1 MPLDT
6 KPRMDSTSVPKV
18 SVNRK
23 KRSPSQAT
31 RLETAG
37 LVLPALI
44 PILVLSVGPLLWG
57 VYLAF
62 TDASFAQNRVPK
74 FVGLDNFVTLGSD
87 SAFWNSFGV
96 GLVWGLTVTT
106 GQFVLGL
113 ALALLLNTDI
123 RFRGF
128 ARLLALL
135 PWAMPPVV
143 VAIIWQMI
151 YSPTKGPLNWLLGA
165 VGLPSDINWL
175 GDFIWALPAVI
186 LVGIWAGMPQ
196 NTITLLAGLQQIPR
210 ELFEAAEVDGAG
222 AWRRFVHV
230 TLPSL
235 RPIIVSIT
243 ALSFIW
249 NVNSFGLV
257 YVLTQGGP
265 GTSTML
271 PMLFTYTEAFKA
283 RNIGMASAMGDIIA
297 IFIIA
302 ILAVYLWAQT
312 RGERK
317 S

>member
-1 MPLDT
+1 M
-6 KPRMDSTSVPKV
+6 
-18 SVNRK
+18 
-23 KRSPSQAT
+23 
-31 RLETAG
+31 ETAG
-37 LVLPALI
+37 LVLPSLI

-57 VYLAF
+57 LYLGF
-62 TDASFAQNRVPK
+62 TQASFAQNRLPK
-74 FVGLDNFVTLGSD
+74 FIGLDNFVTLASD
-87 SAFWNSFGV
+87 TAFWNSFGV
-96 GLVWGLTVTT
+96 GLVWGLTVTA

-113 ALALLLNTDI
+113 GLALLLNTNM
-123 RFRGF
+123 RFRNA

-151 YSPTKGPLNWLLGA
+151 YSPTRGPLNWLLGSI
-165 VGLPSDINWL
+165 GMPSSIDWL
-175 GDFIWALPAVI
+175 GDFTWALPAVI
-186 LVGIWAGMPQ
+186 LVGIWSGMPQ
-196 NTITLLAGLQQIPR
+196 NTISLLAGLQQIPA
-210 ELFEAAEVDGAG
+210 ELLEAAEVDGAG
-222 AWRRFVHV
+222 VWRRFWHV

-283 RNIGMASAMGDIIA
+283 RNIGLASAMGAIIT

-302 ILAVYLWAQT
+302 ILAVYLWAQY
-312 RGERK
+312 RGDRK
-317 S
+317 K

>member
-6 KPRMDSTSVPKV
+6 KPRMDSRPVPKGIV
-18 SVNRK
+18 KRK
-23 KRSPSQAT
+23 RRSPSKASH
-31 RLETAG
+31 LETAG
-37 LVLPALI
+37 LVLPSLI

-57 VYLAF
+57 VFLAF
-62 TDASFAQNRVPK
+62 TDATFAQNRIPK
-74 FVGLDNFVTLGSD
+74 FIGLDNFIELGSD
-87 SAFWNSFGV
+87 TAFWNSFGV
-96 GLVWGLTVTT
+96 GLVWGIAVTT

-113 ALALLLNTDI
+113 ALALLLNTNI

-151 YSPTKGPLNWLLGA
+151 YSPTKGPLNHLLGL
-165 VGLPSDINWL
+165 VGLPSEINWL
-175 GDFIWALPAVI
+175 GDFAWALPAVI

-271 PMLFTYTEAFKA
+271 PMLFTYVEAFKA
-283 RNIGMASAMGDIIA
+283 RDIGVASAMGDIIT

-302 ILAVYLWAQT
+302 ILAVYLWAQF

-317 S
+317 K